1 MTLASAGLVLGS
13 RLEVLLEPSRG
24 ECNDLFEGARL
35 LEEMRCAGNE
45 FEACSARQLGHGAP
59 VQVNDD
65 RVECADDQ
73 QCWRLHVGEGVRGKV
88 WVGRRAR
95 RPP

>member
-45 FEACSARQLGHGAP
+45 FEAC
-59 VQVNDD
+59 
-65 RVECADDQ
+65 
-73 QCWRLHVGEGVRGKV
+73 
-88 WVGRRAR
+88 
-95 RPP
+95 